1 MNSHTVL
8 MSALGA
14 LCGCGVYVSALALT
28 DVRRPPPPDQPADGA
43 PVLAERGW
51 SRLDAGPRPVRRT
64 AVALS
69 VGAGAAWWTGWPV
82 AVLLGAAAAWYLPVL
97 LGPDRAGRT
106 RVERLEAVAGWTEQ
120 LRDTLAAASGLEQA
134 MQATAVYAPL
144 PIRPAVTALAAR
156 LDEGAPLT
164 DALEQLA
171 ADLKDPL
178 ADLVVIA
185 LINASDRQV
194 GSLGD
199 LLAALAA
206 TAREQARM
214 QIKAAASR
222 AQVRTAV
229 RMIVATTLSLVLGL
243 VTFVPTFTAPYSSAL
258 GQLVLLSVGALFAV
272 SFTYLARLARF
283 RANPRMLAAGR
294 VGTSAEVLG

>member
-14 LCGCGVYVSALALT
+14 LCGGGVYVSALALA
-28 DVRRPPPPDQPADGA
+28 DVRRPPPDHQPASGA
-43 PVLAERGW
+43 RPLTEGWW
-51 SRLDAGPRPVRRT
+51 SRLDAGPPPVRRI
-64 AVALS
+64 AVAVS
-69 VGAGAAWWTGWPV
+69 VGAWASWWTGWPV
-82 AVLLGAAAAWYLPVL
+82 AVLLGAAVSWYLPVL
-97 LGPDRAGRT
+97 LSPDRAGRA

-144 PIRPAVTALAAR
+144 PIRPAVAALAAH

-171 ADLKDPL
+171 ADLEDPL

-199 LLAALAA
+199 LLAALAG

-243 VTFVPTFTAPYSSAL
+243 VTFVPTFTAPYSSAT
-258 GQLVLLSVGALFAV
+258 GQLVLLAVGALFAV

-283 RANPRMLAAGR
+283 RPNPRMLATGR
-294 VGTSAEVLG
+294 AGTSAEVVR